1 MLVAT
6 LQVELLL
13 RDCFSLK
20 EKRFVLQSLKKRIQ
34 NRFNVSVAEVD
45 LNDVWQR
52 ASLGFACVSNDR
64 RFLDSQVSKLLNA
77 VIQEDR
83 GEVIDQRVEIL

>member
-13 RDCFSLK
+13 RDSFSLK
-20 EKRFVLQSLKKRIQ
+20 EKRFVLQSLKTKIQ

-45 LNDVWQR
+45 LNEKWHR
-52 ASLGFACVSNDR
+52 ASIGFACVSNDR
-64 RFLDSQVSKLLNA
+64 RFLDSQMSKILNA
-77 VIQEDR
+77 VMQEDR
-83 GEVIDQRVEIL
+83 VEVIDQRVEIL